1 MGGYTVEEKKPSA
14 LYRLI
19 KWLVWVFYP
28 KMEVVGAENLPREPA
43 VIVGNHS
50 QLHGPIACELY
61 FPGDRYT
68 WCAGEMMQ
76 LKEVPAYAF
85 QDFWSSKPKSV
96 RWFYKL
102 LSYLIAPISV
112 CVFNNARTIGVYH
125 DSRVMS
131 TFKQT
136 VKALQSGSSVVIF
149 PECYEPHNQI
159 VYTFQENFVDIAKLY
174 HKRTGEK
181 LAFVPLYLAPKLHR
195 MYIGKPVYFDP
206 EAPIAQE
213 RHRICECLMDRITD
227 MATALP
233 LHTVV
238 PYPNMPK
245 KNYPTNIPAGEVR

>member
-19 KWLVWVFYP
+19 KWLIWVFYP

-85 QDFWSSKPKSV
+85 RDFWSSKPKPV

-149 PECYEPHNQI
+149 PECYEPYNHI
-159 VYTFQENFVDIAKLY
+159 VYSFQESFVDVAKLY
-174 HKRTGEK
+174 YKRTGEK
-181 LAFVPLYLAPKLHR
+181 LAFVPLYLAPKLHK

-206 EAPIAQE
+206 EAPIDRE

-245 KNYPTNIPAGEVR
+245 KNYPTNIPAGK